1 MAQRRRKSKRRKK
14 AVQPVPHT
22 INQEVEAMRYEIV
35 NYIELADGR
44 TICLDNEPLEARRRY
59 GAMIQDRMMGA
70 LGYRRRDAKEKTA

>member
-1 MAQRRRKSKRRKK
+1 
-14 AVQPVPHT
+14 
-22 INQEVEAMRYEIV
+22 MRYEIV

-70 LGYRRRDAKEKTA
+70 MGYRRREAKEKTA

>member
-1 MAQRRRKSKRRKK
+1 MDWSRRKSKRRKK

-70 LGYRRRDAKEKTA
+70 MGYRRRETKEKTA